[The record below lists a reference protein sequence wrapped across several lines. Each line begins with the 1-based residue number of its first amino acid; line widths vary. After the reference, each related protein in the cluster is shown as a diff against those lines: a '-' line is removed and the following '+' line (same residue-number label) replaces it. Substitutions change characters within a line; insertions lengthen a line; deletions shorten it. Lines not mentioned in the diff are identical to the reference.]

1 MPANQKGGRG
11 KGKREKRKEK
21 RGRSLD
27 RIMLSWRDWSHSA
40 LLWPLSNMIITGPCC
55 YYYFYFYYYYY
66 ISGSSPLGAFH

>member
-1 MPANQKGGRG
+1 
-11 KGKREKRKEK
+11 
-21 RGRSLD
+21 
-27 RIMLSWRDWSHSA
+27 MLSWRDWSHSA